1 MINHNT
7 LLYQVLDRTITI
19 NFQERDWFANYTEGD
34 LFELVAKLEDSTTKY
49 PIIWLQT
56 GYTVERRKQEG
67 ITKMVGCRFFLI
79 TLGSRTAR
87 YKNRFESTYDH
98 MLYPLLVEID
108 KKFMKTKGLAA
119 SDNDSYMVFPLN
131 DIAKAENGKAIP
143 QLTAITDVWDAVLFE
158 TDITISDGCF
168 PDLIIKKK

>member
-7 LLYQVLDRTITI
+7 LMYRLLDRTLTVD
-19 NFQERDWFANYTEGD
+19 NFQDQNWIANYAEGD
-34 LFELVAKLEDSTTKY
+34 LFELVAKLQDSTSKY

-56 GYTVERRKQEG
+56 GYSVERRKQEG
-67 ITKMVGCRFFLI
+67 ITKMIGCKIYLI
-79 TLGSRTAR
+79 TLGSKTAR
-87 YKNRFESTYDH
+87 YRNRFESTYDH

-131 DIAKAENGKAIP
+131 DIAKDDKGNQIP

-158 TDITISDGCF
+158 TDITISNDCF
-168 PDLIIKKK
+168 PELIIK